1 MPPRRTAGSSSAP
14 VSRASAAGANPY
26 PQMAAAARKSAR
38 STGKRVKYTPDAAA
52 SDEESYQAE
61 DSMMM
66 LLGEG
71 QDEDEDEEVAAAD
84 ETPVAQQKRGAKA
97 EKELQ

>member
-1 MPPRRTAGSSSAP
+1 MPRKAAGSSSAP
-14 VSRASAAGANPY
+14 VSRAADPY
-26 PQMAAAARKSAR
+26 PQPPSAAARKSAR
-38 STGKRVKYTPDAAA
+38 STAGKRVKYTDAAA
-52 SDEESYQAE
+52 SDEGSYQAE
-61 DSMMM
+61 DSMLL

-71 QDEDEDEEVAAAD
+71 EDEDEEEEEEVAAAD